1 MALSLFKTYVAV
13 QESTLHVCADPD
25 TAVADIVYPA
35 SQTLQSTVAVSHN
48 EAPDPVAIVGVP
60 LGQVHVL
67 AEQANALKVPPILHV
82 AVPPPV
88 YPVLQVTVT
97 FCPVVPVILPAVAL
111 LELATLPVG
120 VQDLQF
126 L

>member
-1 MALSLFKTYVAV
+1 MALSLFKTYVVV

-48 EAPDPVAIVGVP
+48 EAPDPVAIEGVP

-67 AEQANALKVPPILHV
+67 AEQVNALKVPPVPHV
-82 AVPPPV
+82 AVPPPL
-88 YPVLQVTVT
+88 YPVSHVTVT
-97 FCPVVPVILPAVAL
+97 VCPVVPARREKKRM
-111 LELATLPVG
+111 LE
-120 VQDLQF
+120 
-126 L
+126 

>member
-13 QESTLHVCADPD
+13 QESTLHVCADPAA
-25 TAVADIVYPA
+25 AVAESVYPELHA
-35 SQTLQSTVAVSHN
+35 LQSTVASSHN
-48 EAPDPVAIVGVP
+48 VAPDPDEIVGVP

-88 YPVLQVTVT
+88 YPVLQVTFTV
-97 FCPVVPVILPAVAL
+97 CPVVPIQKEKKNVEMVL
-111 LELATLPVG
+111 
-120 VQDLQF
+120 DLR
-126 L
+126 LITKYLMS